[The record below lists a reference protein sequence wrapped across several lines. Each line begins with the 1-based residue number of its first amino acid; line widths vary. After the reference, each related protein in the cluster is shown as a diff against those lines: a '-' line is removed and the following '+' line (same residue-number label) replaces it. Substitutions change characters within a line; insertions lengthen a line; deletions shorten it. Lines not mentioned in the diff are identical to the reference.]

1 MSWRI
6 SLGRW
11 ARLSRGSRSAA
22 SADRDRRDGL
32 GPGIVEAA
40 PGDDLIGAHERERG
54 LVELAC
60 RAGRY
65 LEEVERQPHGGRGPL
80 EPGGRAGRYI
90 DDVERHAHAARG
102 SDEAVDRRWRGAEPQ
117 ERPLEAEDVEQRATV
132 VQPDVRRA
140 TARGCAGLV
149 AVRRVRLSLR
159 A

>member
-65 LEEVERQPHGGRGPL
+65 
-80 EPGGRAGRYI
+80 I

-117 ERPLEAEDVEQRATV
+117 ERPLEAEGVEQRATV

-140 TARGCAGLV
+140 TARGSPGLLPV
-149 AVRRVRLSLR
+149 GRARLGLR
-159 A
+159 AAVPDTRRGSLPP